1 MASLNRD
8 IAKLAIPSI
17 LANITIPLVGLV
29 DVAIAGHIADAA
41 AIGGI
46 AIGTMLFDLLY
57 WNFGFL
63 RVGTS
68 GMTAQAFGRGDKNE
82 CAGQLVHA
90 LEIAIG
96 GSLLIWLIQWL
107 FVTAALVLVPCSE
120 AVAIQARHYFFAR
133 VWAAPAT
140 LALFA
145 LKGWF
150 IGMQDT
156 IRPMVCDLVVNA
168 VNMVASYV
176 LAVYTHLGV
185 VGVAW
190 GTVIAQYAGLL
201 VAGGLLL
208 LKYTSFFRQVTTP
221 LRVMLASFDKH
232 IFTLNRNLFIRSI
245 CFMVVYIGYTS
256 LSARYGDE
264 ELAVSNLVMKL
275 FMLVSYFVD
284 GFAFAGEA
292 LVGRK
297 IGEKTG
303 ISSVVWSLHAWGM
316 GVGVLFTVVF
326 YFWGENMML
335 FFWPD
340 CATAAQSFDYR
351 PWLLAMP
358 IMAVPAFLWDG
369 IYVGATAGPQ
379 IRNAMIL
386 SAVAFVVIYLVLLY
400 TTTLGIEAV
409 LYAYFAHLV
418 ARDVYL
424 TVIWKSTYRKIYDR

>member
-8 IAKLAIPSI
+8 IIKLAVPSI

-68 GMTAQAFGRGDKNE
+68 GMTAQAYGRGDKNE

-90 LEIAIG
+90 MEVALG
-96 GSLLIWLIQWL
+96 GATVILLIQWL
-107 FVTAALVLVPCSE
+107 FVTAVMAVVPCSE
-120 AVAIQARHYFFAR
+120 MVAMQAKRYFFAR
-133 VWAAPAT
+133 IWAAPAT
-140 LALFA
+140 LSLFA

-156 IRPMVCDLVVNA
+156 ISPMICDLVVNA

-176 LAVYTHLGV
+176 LAVYTPLGV

-190 GTVIAQYAGLL
+190 GTVIAQYAGIV
-201 VAGGLLL
+201 VAGISLVV
-208 LKYTSFFRQVTTP
+208 KYSSFFRQVTSS
-221 LRVMLASFDKH
+221 LREMMASFNRN
-232 IFTLNRNLFIRSI
+232 IFTLNRDLFIRSL

-256 LSARYGDE
+256 LASLYGDE

-297 IGEKTG
+297 IGEHSG
-303 ISSVVWSLHAWGM
+303 SVSSLVWILQAWGI
-316 GVGVLFTVVF
+316 GVAALFTVVF
-326 YFWGENMML
+326 MLWSEDMML

-358 IMAVPAFLWDG
+358 LISVPAFIWDG
-369 IYVGATAGPQ
+369 IYVGATAGKQ
-379 IRNAMIL
+379 IRDAMIV
-386 SAVAFVVIYLVLLY
+386 SAVSFVATYWVL
-400 TTTLGIEAV
+400 TKVTSLGIEAV
-409 LYAYFAHLV
+409 LYAYFAHLI
-418 ARDVYL
+418 ARDVYMTL
-424 TVIWKSTYRKIYDR
+424 VWKSTYKSKQ

>member
-8 IAKLAIPSI
+8 IIKLAVPSI

-68 GMTAQAFGRGDKNE
+68 GMTAQAYGRGDKNE

-90 LEIAIG
+90 MEVALG
-96 GSLLIWLIQWL
+96 GALVILLIQWL
-107 FVTAALVLVPCSE
+107 FVTAVMAVVPCSE
-120 AVAIQARHYFFAR
+120 MVAMQAKRYFFAR
-133 VWAAPAT
+133 IWAAPAT
-140 LALFA
+140 LSLFA

-156 IRPMVCDLVVNA
+156 ISPMICDLVVNA

-176 LAVYTHLGV
+176 LAVYTPLGV

-190 GTVIAQYAGLL
+190 GTVIAQYAGIV
-201 VAGGLLL
+201 VAGISLVV
-208 LKYTSFFRQVTTP
+208 KYSSFFRQVTSS
-221 LRVMLASFDKH
+221 LREMMASFNRN
-232 IFTLNRNLFIRSI
+232 IFTLNRDLFIRSL

-256 LSARYGDE
+256 LASLYGDE

-297 IGEKTG
+297 IGEHSG
-303 ISSVVWSLHAWGM
+303 NVSSLVWILQAWGI
-316 GVGVLFTVVF
+316 GVAALFTVVF
-326 YFWGENMML
+326 MLWSEDMML

-358 IMAVPAFLWDG
+358 LISVPAFIWDG
-369 IYVGATAGPQ
+369 IYVGATAGKQ
-379 IRNAMIL
+379 IRDAMIV
-386 SAVAFVVIYLVLLY
+386 SAVSFVATYWVL
-400 TTTLGIEAV
+400 TKVTSLGIEAV
-409 LYAYFAHLV
+409 LYAYFAHLI
-418 ARDVYL
+418 ARDVYMTL
-424 TVIWKSTYRKIYDR
+424 VWKSTYKSKL